1 MRAFC
6 VERHR
11 GHTADPGVQ
20 ALERL
25 ERNQVRHHLVDTEPL
40 RKPST
45 AGTMGGMG
53 RLGEL
58 LRGLQRAR
66 SSLGSAAAP
75 SPVELPVPEDLL
87 RPSKRNWV
95 GVPESIGLTESRSRV
110 PVM

>member
-1 MRAFC
+1 MSSG
-6 VERHR
+6 HR

-75 SPVELPVPEDLL
+75 SPVELPVPEDLRQAVEEEL
-87 RPSKRNWV
+87 GR
-95 GVPESIGLTESRSRV
+95 RSREHRAD
-110 PVM
+110 